1 LGTIKIPHTIPP
13 LDQLK
18 RRAYCKFH
26 HSFSHGTNDCNTF
39 CREIQSTINESHL
52 KFHEMQV
59 HKNSFPTN
67 AFVNTLELSNPK
79 VLIRPDQA
87 EKAKVKNVII
97 GEQRLDERSPLEKI
111 PNVSSTSTLVGQG
124 KIEKTSNAS
133 SGLTSS

>member
-1 LGTIKIPHTIPP
+1 
-13 LDQLK
+13 
-18 RRAYCKFH
+18 
-26 HSFSHGTNDCNTF
+26 
-39 CREIQSTINESHL
+39 
-52 KFHEMQV
+52 MQV
-59 HKNSFPTN
+59 DKNSFPTN